1 MSDYLVDFPGLGIF
15 DIPINRTIVE
25 FDIFGRHFSIY
36 WYGVLIAI
44 AFLLCIYLSMRHA
57 PKFGMSQDQIADYYL
72 LIIPLALVGARIYY
86 VVFEWDTY
94 KGDLMRIL
102 DLRSGGLAFYGG
114 VIGGALAIMIMAAFK
129 KHKISRIFD
138 FIAVYLPLGHAIG
151 RWGNFFNQEAFGVNT
166 DLPWGMY
173 SNGTQEY
180 LSSLSVGQR
189 RMLPN
194 LDVTKPVH
202 PTFLYEF
209 VANIIIFVI
218 LLQIRKRSK
227 RPFTTL
233 ASYFLMYGIVRFVV
247 EGLRTDSLYF
257 AGTDIRVSQLLSA
270 LMIIT
275 ALIYLVISGII
286 KQRHPERAVT
296 VAIPVSEL
304 PEAEGSDTEDSAV
317 ESAGSG
323 TEGEDNVSKGED
335 TGSGDAD
342 AETDCKDSE
351 PVGEDLAPA
360 GEDAAGASATK
371 EVDNE
376 AIQPEIPVDDASITD
391 EVITENDNDTIY
403 EEGVIHAASAGDE
416 REPDEDDD

>member
-129 KHKISRIFD
+129 KHKFSRIFD

-194 LDVTKPVH
+194 LDVT
-202 PTFLYEF
+202 
-209 VANIIIFVI
+209 
-218 LLQIRKRSK
+218 
-227 RPFTTL
+227 
-233 ASYFLMYGIVRFVV
+233 
-247 EGLRTDSLYF
+247 
-257 AGTDIRVSQLLSA
+257 
-270 LMIIT
+270 
-275 ALIYLVISGII
+275 
-286 KQRHPERAVT
+286 
-296 VAIPVSEL
+296 
-304 PEAEGSDTEDSAV
+304 
-317 ESAGSG
+317 
-323 TEGEDNVSKGED
+323 
-335 TGSGDAD
+335 
-342 AETDCKDSE
+342 
-351 PVGEDLAPA
+351 
-360 GEDAAGASATK
+360 
-371 EVDNE
+371 
-376 AIQPEIPVDDASITD
+376 
-391 EVITENDNDTIY
+391 
-403 EEGVIHAASAGDE
+403 
-416 REPDEDDD
+416 